1 MVTGACQMVS
11 RALFDKL
18 GGYDEQLAVG
28 FNDGDFCLRAGEA
41 GRVVVYEPRAVLRH
55 REFSSRGRES
65 MDSRLESRLLQ
76 EKSRIIAKHPVF
88 FASNDPAVNPNL
100 NQLSDWWELE
110 DWHR

>member
-65 MDSRLESRLLQ
+65 IDTRLEARLLQ
-76 EKSRIIAKHPVF
+76 EKSRIIAKHPAF
-88 FASNDPAVNPNL
+88 FANNDPAVNPNL
-100 NQLSDWWELE
+100 SQFSDWWELG
-110 DWHR
+110 DWRR